1 MGAPRVVSSRAK
13 GFALTLTVSVGFVFL
28 AAPTAGAAAP
38 EPAPGDLWAAQTGP
52 NVVTLVWSRPEKVM
66 EFRIFQWEDGSF
78 KQISAPRSS
87 ANSFTLTVR
96 PPWGVRKYAIDAVF
110 EDGTVSEK
118 ALFNE
123 IRVDEVK
130 PGPVPAP
137 ASVTAEQTGPGEV
150 TVRWSAVPDATAFII
165 GRAVGTGGL
174 QMLCRICPTTGRYV
188 DHAVQPGAE
197 HTYAVTALAARG
209 ASRRATSNV
218 LVPTGAPAVA
228 RAETAPAPPPAV
240 DASFRA
246 EPRPGSCLS
255 LGGEGNLLV
264 RIADGSVQFYERV
277 RWTGKG
283 LVQLE
288 SPAFRRVDGITDAV
302 AVAESG
308 THHLVLRRNGTIL
321 AWGENGHGQVG
332 SDRAIERKFGRAFP
346 RDVET
351 PLPVDGLSGVVD
363 IAVGATHSVALL
375 ADGTIR
381 TWGWGDRGIPG
392 DGRMEVKT
400 DRLSPSVVTGIGNA
414 VDVVAGGEHTF
425 ALLADNTVRG
435 WGSGWSA
442 PGYYSLLG
450 NGREGDTADPLPVID
465 VSEARQIATSAFSAI
480 VLLAD
485 GTVKAWGT
493 PTGLYQP
500 EYDKWL
506 NSKLAVPVPGI
517 RNAVA
522 VSPYLILL
530 ADGTVREIWDPEKPV
545 PGVAGVVAI
554 ASSKVNCYALLDDG
568 RLIGWGHPRFWPKGP
583 VTVLDTGRQTAQ
595 ECAMRRPG
603 T

>member
-1 MGAPRVVSSRAK
+1 MGAPRIVSSRAQ
-13 GFALTLTVSVGFVFL
+13 GFALTLAVSVGFVFL
-28 AAPTAGAAAP
+28 AAPTARGAP
-38 EPAPGDLWAAQTGP
+38 PGLPPGDLWAAQTGP

-66 EFRIFQWEDGSF
+66 EFRIFQWEDGTF

-87 ANSFTLTVR
+87 ADTFTHTVR

-118 ALFNE
+118 ALYNE
-123 IRVDEVK
+123 IRVKEVR

-137 ASVTAEQTGPGEV
+137 TSVTAEQTGPGEV
-150 TVRWSAVPDATAFII
+150 TVRWSEVPDATAFVI

-188 DHAVQPGAE
+188 DRAPQPGAK
-197 HTYAVTALAARG
+197 HTYSVTALAAGG

-218 LVPTGAPAVA
+218 LIPTGVPAVA
-228 RAETAPAPPPAV
+228 RAEAAPAPPPPI
-240 DASFRA
+240 DASFVA
-246 EPRPGSCLS
+246 EPRPGGCLS

-277 RWTGKG
+277 RWTKKG
-283 LVQLE
+283 LVPLD

-332 SDRAIERKFGRAFP
+332 SDRAITRKFGRAFP
-346 RDVET
+346 QDVET
-351 PLPVDGLSGVVD
+351 PLPVDGISGVVD
-363 IAVGATHSVALL
+363 IAVGASHSVALL

-381 TWGWGDRGIPG
+381 TWGWGDRGIHG

-400 DRLSPSVVTGIGNA
+400 DRLSPSAVTGIRSA

-425 ALLADNTVRG
+425 ALLSDNTVRG

-450 NGREGDTADPLPVID
+450 NGREGDTAVPLPVID
-465 VSEARQIATSAFSAI
+465 VPEVRQIATSALSAI

-493 PTGLYQP
+493 PTGFYQP
-500 EYDKWL
+500 ERTKWM
-506 NSKLAVPVPGI
+506 NSKLPVPVPGI
-517 RNAVA
+517 RNAVG

-530 ADGTVREIWDPEKPV
+530 ADGTVREIGAPEKPV
-545 PGVAGVVAI
+545 PGVAGVVAV
-554 ASSKVNCYALLDDG
+554 ASSKVNCYALLEDG
-568 RLIGWGHPRFWPKGP
+568 RLLGWGHPRFWPKGV

-595 ECAMRRPG
+595 ECAMRWPG
-603 T
+603 R

>member
-1 MGAPRVVSSRAK
+1 MGAPRVDPSRAR
-13 GFALTLTVSVGFVFL
+13 GLALMLAVSVNFVFL
-28 AAPTAGAAAP
+28 AAATARAAAAGP
-38 EPAPGDLWAAQTGP
+38 PPGDLWAAQTGA

-66 EFRIFQWEDGSF
+66 EFRIFLWEDGAF
-78 KQISAPRSS
+78 KQISAPRAS
-87 ANSFTLTVR
+87 ADSFTHTVR

-123 IRVDEVK
+123 IRVEEVK

-137 ASVTAEQTGPGEV
+137 ASVTAEQAGPGEV
-150 TVRWSAVPDATAFII
+150 TVRWSEVPDATAFVI
-165 GRAVGTGGL
+165 GRAVGTGGF

-188 DHAVQPGAE
+188 DRAPQPGAK
-197 HTYAVTALAARG
+197 HTYTVTALAARG
-209 ASRRATSNV
+209 ASRRAASNV
-218 LVPTGAPAVA
+218 VVPTGAPAVT
-228 RAETAPAPPPAV
+228 RAETAPAPPPSA

-246 EPRPGSCLS
+246 EPRPGGCLS

-264 RIADGSVQFYERV
+264 RIADGSVQFYERA
-277 RWTGKG
+277 RWTKKG
-283 LVQLE
+283 LTLLD

-308 THHLVLRRNGTIL
+308 THHLVLRRNGTVL

-346 RDVET
+346 HDVAA

-363 IAVGATHSVALL
+363 IAVGASHSVALL

-400 DRLSPSVVTGIGNA
+400 DRLSPSAVAGIGNA

-425 ALLADNTVRG
+425 ALLSDNTVRG

-450 NGREGDTADPLPVID
+450 NGREGDTADPITVID
-465 VSEARQIATSAFSAI
+465 VSGARQVATDAFSAA

-493 PTGLYQP
+493 PTGIYRSEQTT
-500 EYDKWL
+500 WL
-506 NSKLAVPVPGI
+506 NSKLPVPVPGI

-530 ADGTVREIWDPEKPV
+530 ADGTVRETAAPEKPV
-545 PGVAGVVAI
+545 PGVAGAVAV
-554 ASSKVNCYALLDDG
+554 ASSKVNRYALLEDG
-568 RLIGWGHPRFWPKGP
+568 RLLGWGHPRFWPKGV
-583 VTVLDTGRQTAQ
+583 VTVLDAGRQTAQ
-595 ECAMRRPG
+595 ECAMR
-603 T
+603 

>member
-1 MGAPRVVSSRAK
+1 MGAPRIVSSRAK
-13 GFALTLTVSVGFVFL
+13 GFALTLAVSAGFVIL
-28 AAPTAGAAAP
+28 AAPTARPAAARP
-38 EPAPGDLWAAQTGP
+38 PPGDLWAAQTGS
-52 NVVTLVWSRPEKVM
+52 NVVTLVWSRPEKVS
-66 EFRIFQWEDGSF
+66 EFRIFQLEDGTF

-87 ANSFTLTVR
+87 ADSFTHTVR

-123 IRVDEVK
+123 IRVEEVN
-130 PGPVPAP
+130 PGPVSAP

-150 TVRWSAVPDATAFII
+150 TVRWSEVPDATAFVI
-165 GRAVGTGGL
+165 GRAVGTGGF
-174 QMLCRICPTTGRYV
+174 QMLCRFCPTTGRYV
-188 DHAVQPGAE
+188 DRALQPGAK
-197 HTYAVTALAARG
+197 HTYSVTALAAHG
-209 ASRRATSNV
+209 ASRRAMSNV

-228 RAETAPAPPPAV
+228 RAETAPAPPPI

-246 EPRPGSCLS
+246 EPRPGGCLS

-277 RWTGKG
+277 RWTKKG
-283 LVQLE
+283 LVPLD

-346 RDVET
+346 KDVET
-351 PLPVDGLSGVVD
+351 PLPVDGISGVVD
-363 IAVGATHSVALL
+363 IAVGASHSVALL

-400 DRLSPSVVTGIGNA
+400 DRLSPSTVTGIGNA

-425 ALLADNTVRG
+425 ALLSDHTVRG

-450 NGREGDTADPLPVID
+450 NGREGDTAVPLPVVD
-465 VSEARQIATSAFSAI
+465 VPEVRQIATSAFSAI

-493 PTGLYQP
+493 PTGFYQP
-500 EYDKWL
+500 ERTEWM
-506 NSKLAVPVPGI
+506 NSKLPVPVPGI

-530 ADGTVREIWDPEKPV
+530 ADGTVREIAAPEKPL
-545 PGVAGVVAI
+545 PGVAGVVAV
-554 ASSKVNCYALLDDG
+554 ASSNVNRYALLEDG
-568 RLIGWGHPRFWPKGP
+568 RVLGWGHPRFWPKGV

-595 ECAMRRPG
+595 ECAMRWPG
-603 T
+603 

>member
-1 MGAPRVVSSRAK
+1 MGAPRVVSSRAR
-13 GFALTLTVSVGFVFL
+13 GFVLTLTASVGFVFL
-28 AAPTAGAAAP
+28 AAPTARAAAP
-38 EPAPGDLWAAQTGP
+38 EPAPGDLWAAQTGT
-52 NVVTLVWSRPEKVM
+52 NVVTLVWSRPERVM
-66 EFRIFQWEDGSF
+66 EFRIFQWEDGAF

-87 ANSFTLTVR
+87 ADTFTHTVR
-96 PPWGVRKYAIDAVF
+96 PPWGARKYAIDAVF
-110 EDGTVSEK
+110 ENGNVSEK

-123 IRVDEVK
+123 IRVEEVK
-130 PGPVPAP
+130 PGPVSAP

-150 TVRWSAVPDATAFII
+150 TVRWSEVPDATAFAI
-165 GRAVGTGGL
+165 GRAVGTGGF

-188 DHAVQPGAE
+188 DRAPQPGAK
-197 HTYAVTALAARG
+197 HTYSVTALAARG
-209 ASRRATSNV
+209 ASRRTTSNV
-218 LVPTGAPAVA
+218 LVPTGVPAVA
-228 RAETAPAPPPAV
+228 HAEAAPAPPPSV
-240 DASFRA
+240 DTSFRA
-246 EPRPGSCLS
+246 EPRPGGCLS

-264 RIADGSVQFYERV
+264 RMADGSVQFYERA

-283 LVQLE
+283 LALVD
-288 SPAFRRVDGITDAV
+288 SPAFHRVDGITDAV

-346 RDVET
+346 RDVEM

-400 DRLSPSVVTGIGNA
+400 DRLSPATVTGIGNA

-425 ALLADNTVRG
+425 ALLSDHTVRG

-465 VSEARQIATSAFSAI
+465 VPEVRQIATSALSAI

-493 PTGLYQP
+493 PTGFYQP
-500 EYDKWL
+500 EQAKWM
-506 NSKLAVPVPGI
+506 NSKLPVSVPGI
-517 RNAVA
+517 RNAVG

-530 ADGTVREIWDPEKPV
+530 ADGTVREIEDPDKPV
-545 PGVAGVVAI
+545 PDVAGVVAV
-554 ASSKVNCYALLDDG
+554 ASSKVNRYALLEDG
-568 RLIGWGHPRFWPKGP
+568 RLLGWGHPRFWPQGV
-583 VTVLDTGRQTAQ
+583 VTVLDTGRETAL
-595 ECAMRRPG
+595 ECALRWPG
-603 T
+603 R